1 MRPIWSR
8 AAVAVHAAKR
18 RDALY
23 DLSLPVRM
31 LQTYVEALEPEFE
44 LGGVADLE
52 AQAAAKAD
60 AVLIDCS
67 AVHYLNEVIQSHG
80 AGKVETLVAIKD
92 FKKGIYDLQW
102 EKERLAMEGEDAS
115 HKIKEIQMARAPVG
129 LLRDVLVEEDLARGP
144 PPKQKGETLAGAAR
158 ETDAAAQRRRAELA
172 SLEQRLEHAKALH
185 ARRVAEKR
193 KELLKTRRKKE
204 AVAEANEAIATK
216 AREMDGAVRDVAA
229 LRDAEIG
236 GGAETDN
243 SREAKARK
251 MRALVTQSK
260 LRHIAKAQEEEMLA
274 LREEL
279 ERARLRTF
287 PSFVERPS
295 VRLPDIKG
303 SRGGRR

>member
-1 MRPIWSR
+1 M
-8 AAVAVHAAKR
+8 AAHAAKR

-31 LQTYVEALEPEFE
+31 LQTYVEALESEFE

-60 AVLIDCS
+60 AVLIDRS
-67 AVHYLNEVIQSHG
+67 AVQYLNEVIQGHG

-129 LLRDVLVEEDLARGP
+129 LLRDVLVEEESKNGDAV
-144 PPKQKGETLAGAAR
+144 GAAR

-172 SLEQRLEHAKALH
+172 SLEARLEHARALH

-193 KELLKTRRKKE
+193 KELVKTQRKT
-204 AVAEANEAIATK
+204 ALIAEKNDDIAAR
-216 AREMDGAVRDVAA
+216 AREMDAAVRDVAE
-229 LRDAEIG
+229 LRDARDG
-236 GGAETDN
+236 GVEMDN